1 MPPTTNL
8 QTRGIDEEDVRNEI
22 EDILGHIP
30 PHTNSTVCGDWNAR
44 VGNLHPK
51 IGDMEIMRINED
63 NTVGLRAKWVI
74 DTCEAK
80 GWYIL
85 NGLQP
90 GPHARYTYE
99 NGTKKSCIDLILAS
113 DPTRRVDYDP
123 TTLQTISDH
132 ALVKT
137 NI

>member
-51 IGDMEIMRINED
+51 IGDMEICRISED
-63 NTVGLRAKWVI
+63 NTVGIRAKWVI

-90 GPHARYTYE
+90 GHHARYTYE
-99 NGTKKSCIDLILAS
+99 
-113 DPTRRVDYDP
+113 
-123 TTLQTISDH
+123 
-132 ALVKT
+132 
-137 NI
+137 